1 MRTFST
7 ADFNITIF
15 DERVFVYEQNYITIT
30 QNSTPPAM
38 TVTVNGRVYTFHT
51 NSITI
56 EYSDILA
63 SAAADTGNVV
73 VDGLSIPWR
82 RFFGVSPDANIILPP
97 NRLIIP
103 KNVPGITTA
112 FYLPIA
118 YQMAPVVVYG
128 VSGGVRTLLVTILSA
143 TFTNYSLPTIRNYD
157 YLVLSIVGS
166 DQKKYSLERINR
178 YNINTYNN
186 NGYYIINIESGDCG
200 TNYVLVNWLG
210 RNGLMKSY
218 VFEVE
223 SAERGAA
230 NVIELFDSTL
240 RDTVTYRKKMNVS
253 LNLIA
258 KDISG
263 CDAEYLSD
271 IVTSNDVQAVCKN
284 WGALPVG
291 VTNSNANYGQSR
303 GDFKITIETKKYY

>member
-7 ADFNITIF
+7 PNFNITIF

-30 QNSTPPAM
+30 QNSTPPVM
-38 TVTVNGRVYTFHT
+38 TVTVDGRIYNFHSHT
-51 NSITI
+51 ITI
-56 EYSDILA
+56 EYSDIIA
-63 SAAADTGNVV
+63 SAAADTGSVV

-82 RFFGVSPDANIILPP
+82 RYFGVRPDANIMLPP

-103 KNVPGITTA
+103 DNVPGISSA
-112 FYLPIA
+112 FYLPIW
-118 YQMAPVVVYG
+118 YQISPVGVYG
-128 VSGGVRTLLVTILSA
+128 VSGGVRTLLVTILTA
-143 TFTNYSLPTIRNYD
+143 TFTNYSLPTIGNYD
-157 YLVLSIVGS
+157 YLTLVIS
-166 DQKKYSLERINR
+166 DSTSRKYSLERINR
-178 YNINTYNN
+178 HKFHDNE
-186 NGYYIINIESGDCG
+186 YYVNIESGDCG
-200 TNYVLVNWLG
+200 TNYLLIHWLG
-210 RNGLMKSY
+210 RSGLMKSY

-223 SAERGAA
+223 SAKRGAA
-230 NVIELFDSTL
+230 NVVELFDSTL

-258 KDISG
+258 RDISG

-271 IVTSNDVQAVCKN
+271 IVTSNDVQAVCDN
-284 WGALPVG
+284 LGALPVG

>member
-38 TVTVNGRVYTFHT
+38 TVTVDGRVYNFHSNT
-51 NSITI
+51 ITI

-82 RFFGVSPDANIILPP
+82 RYFGVRPDANIILPP

-103 KNVPGITTA
+103 DNVPGISTA
-112 FYLPIA
+112 FYLPIWF
-118 YQMAPVVVYG
+118 QMAPVGVYG
-128 VSGGVRTLLVTILSA
+128 VSGGAATLLTTIA
-143 TFTNYSLPTIRNYD
+143 ANIFTNYSLPTIGNYD
-157 YLVLSIVGS
+157 YLELVTASN
-166 DQKKYSLERINR
+166 DRDKYSLERINR
-178 YNINTYNN
+178 YNIIS
-186 NGYYIINIESGDCG
+186 GRYYYVNIESGDCG
-200 TNYVLVNWLG
+200 TNYILVHWLG
-210 RNGLMKSY
+210 RSGLMKSY

-223 SAERGAA
+223 SAKRGAA

-240 RDTVTYRKKMNVS
+240 RDTVTYRKKMNMS

-258 KDISG
+258 RDISG

-271 IVTSNDVQAVCKN
+271 IVTSNDVQAVCDN

>member
-15 DERVFVYEQNYITIT
+15 NERVFVYEQNYITIT

-38 TVTVNGRVYTFHT
+38 TVTVDGRIYRFHSNT
-51 NSITI
+51 ITI
-56 EYSDILA
+56 EYSDIIA
-63 SAAADTGNVV
+63 SAAANTGNVV
-73 VDGLSIPWR
+73 IDGLSISWTR
-82 RFFGVSPDANIILPP
+82 LFGVKPDANIILPP

-103 KNVPGITTA
+103 DNVPGISSA
-112 FYLPIA
+112 FYLPIFYETA
-118 YQMAPVVVYG
+118 FVEVYG
-128 VSGGVRTLLVTILSA
+128 VAAGVTTLLTTIAANTLS
-143 TFTNYSLPTIRNYD
+143 NYSLPTIGNYD
-157 YLVLSIVGS
+157 YLILYFGDSAP
-166 DQKKYSLERINR
+166 KKYFLERINR
-178 YNINTYNN
+178 YNLNADDE
-186 NGYYIINIESGDCG
+186 YYIKIESGDCG
-200 TNYVLVNWLG
+200 TNYILVHWLG
-210 RNGLMKSY
+210 RSGLMKSY

-223 SAERGAA
+223 AAVRGAA

-240 RDTVTYRKKMNVS
+240 RDAVTYRKKMDMS

-258 KDISG
+258 RDISG

-271 IVTSNDVQAVCKN
+271 IVTSNDVQAVCDN

>member
-15 DERVFVYEQNYITIT
+15 NERVFVYEQNYITIT
-30 QNSTPPAM
+30 QNSIPPVM
-38 TVTVNGRVYTFHT
+38 TVTVDGRVYTFHSNT
-51 NSITI
+51 ITI

-63 SAAADTGNVV
+63 SAAANSGNVV
-73 VDGLSIPWR
+73 IDGLSIPWT
-82 RFFGVSPDANIILPP
+82 RFFGVKPDANIVLPP

-103 KNVPGITTA
+103 DNVPGISSA

-118 YQMAPVVVYG
+118 YQTAQVEVRG
-128 VSGGVRTLLVTILSA
+128 SSGGVTTLLTTIAANTLS
-143 TFTNYSLPTIRNYD
+143 NYSLPTIGNYD
-157 YLVLSIVGS
+157 YLLLYIGDSAPR
-166 DQKKYSLERINR
+166 KYFLERINR
-178 YNINTYNN
+178 YNINADDEYH
-186 NGYYIINIESGDCG
+186 IRIESGDCG
-200 TNYVLVNWLG
+200 TNYVLVHWLG
-210 RNGLMKSY
+210 RSGLMKSY

-223 SAERGAA
+223 GATRGAA

-240 RDTVTYRKKMNVS
+240 RDAVTYRKKMDMS

-258 KDISG
+258 RDISG

-271 IVTSNDVQAVCKN
+271 IVTSNDVQAVCEN

>member
-7 ADFNITIF
+7 PNFNITIF

-30 QNSTPPAM
+30 QNSTPPVM
-38 TVTVNGRVYTFHT
+38 TVTVDGRIYNFHSHT
-51 NSITI
+51 ITI
-56 EYSDILA
+56 EYSDIIA

-82 RFFGVSPDANIILPP
+82 RYFGVRPDANIMLPP

-103 KNVPGITTA
+103 DSVPGISSA
-112 FYLPIA
+112 FYLPIW
-118 YQMAPVVVYG
+118 YQISPVGVYG
-128 VSGGVRTLLVTILSA
+128 VSGGVRTLLVTILTA
-143 TFTNYSLPTIRNYD
+143 TFTNYSLPTIGNYD
-157 YLVLSIVGS
+157 YLTLVIGDSTS
-166 DQKKYSLERINR
+166 RKYSLERINR
-178 YNINTYNN
+178 HKFHGNE
-186 NGYYIINIESGDCG
+186 YYVNIESGDCG
-200 TNYVLVNWLG
+200 TNYLLVHWLG
-210 RNGLMKSY
+210 RSGLMKSY

-223 SAERGAA
+223 SAKRGAA
-230 NVIELFDSTL
+230 NVVELFDSTL

-258 KDISG
+258 RDISG

-271 IVTSNDVQAVCKN
+271 IVTSNDVQAVCEN